1 MGDEHLV
8 TSHLLRCSHHGY
20 QDFDPWQHCATSSHS
35 GARECDVSAG
45 CWAVSV
51 PYPHCCWEATGIL
64 NFSLADGVRYL
75 ILAFVQFDG
84 EPLAEPGCPD
94 VPVTVAVAVT
104 CAVRSPI

>member
-1 MGDEHLV
+1 MPYPPL
-8 TSHLLRCSHHGY
+8 LLRSHWDSE
-20 QDFDPWQHCATSSHS
+20 QMFFA
-35 GARECDVSAG
+35 
-45 CWAVSV
+45 AV
-51 PYPHCCWEATGIL
+51 
-64 NFSLADGVRYL
+64 SLADGVRYL